1 MLLLIDEEKYPCD
14 WCMKNKNGWDINN
27 DGDSREIRYDF
38 DSLEDLTSDNDGSA
52 VDYLIKLWEK
62 VEF

>member
-1 MLLLIDEEKYPCD
+1 
-14 WCMKNKNGWDINN
+14 MKNKNGWDINN

-38 DSLEDLTSDNDGSA
+38 DSLEDPTSDNDGSA